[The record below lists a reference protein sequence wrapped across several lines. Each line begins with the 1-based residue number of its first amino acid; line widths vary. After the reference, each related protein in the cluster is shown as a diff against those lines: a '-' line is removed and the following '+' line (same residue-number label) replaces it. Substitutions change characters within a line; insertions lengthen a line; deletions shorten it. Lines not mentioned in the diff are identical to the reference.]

1 MRIVLYKSE
10 YERLS
15 RGTPG
20 ELLKIHP
27 TIALYYAIPGRA
39 ARVVDVALEDIAGI
53 VMPMDVWG
61 FPACFWAG
69 YYVPRTYFR
78 KMYGPTIRFEHSG
91 TIPEPEKQHGL
102 SMRESIW
109 AFSLDTGKRHEIVW
123 TFGPVEAHVEFIK
136 AFNLAPRGDNEV
148 PRGPLPPWQGVGEIE
163 LKRTR
168 DAERLAELEEELFAV
183 QAEADEVS
191 SGRGS
196 RSCRLILSA
205 GET

>member
-1 MRIVLYKSE
+1 MISQAWCR
-10 YERLS
+10 
-15 RGTPG
+15 PG
-20 ELLKIHP
+20 QSTFLGNPI
-27 TIALYYAIPGRA
+27 G
-39 ARVVDVALEDIAGI
+39 
-53 VMPMDVWG
+53 M
-61 FPACFWAG
+61 WAG
-69 YYVPRTYFR
+69 YYVLRTYYR
-78 KMYGPTIRFEHSG
+78 KIYGPTFRFERDHL
-91 TIPEPEKQHGL
+91 IPSPEKQYGL
-102 SMRESIW
+102 FLRESIY

-123 TFGPVEAHVEFIK
+123 TFGPIEAHLKFIK
-136 AFNLAPRGDNEV
+136 AYQLAPRGDNEV